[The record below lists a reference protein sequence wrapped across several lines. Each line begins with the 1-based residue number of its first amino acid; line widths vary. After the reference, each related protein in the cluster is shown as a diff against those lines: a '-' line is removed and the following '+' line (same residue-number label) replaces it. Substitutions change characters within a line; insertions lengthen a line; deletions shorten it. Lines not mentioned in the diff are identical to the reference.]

1 MANYLEVSKKIK
13 PKRGK
18 KMELVITAPKNEK
31 FANAITFNFEELKA
45 ELRQRLVK
53 YDGLV
58 VTVDAIKDAKADR
71 ATLNKLK
78 SALNE
83 RRKEIKKQYL
93 EPYMDFE
100 NKINELIKLIDEP
113 CLLIDEQ
120 IKVFESSQK
129 NEKMNKLRDYWQA
142 NAGELTQFV
151 NFEKQIFDERWGNA
165 GSRLVTTVKIIQE
178 KIDNINKDFAA
189 VQSLCKNYP
198 KYETVL
204 KNVYF
209 QTLDLGKCLYHAE
222 ELREQEIRLAEMEA
236 REIARAEELRA
247 QHLAQQTQG
256 QVQEAP
262 EPEPVHVNPGIEALP
277 NPAQPAMKQKDIRVW
292 CTQEQWKLLVGFCK
306 ESGIKI
312 SNIIN

>member
-1 MANYLEVSKKIK
+1 
-13 PKRGK
+13 
-18 KMELVITAPKNEK
+18 MELVITTPKNEK

-78 SALNE
+78 NALNE

-113 CLLIDEQ
+113 CELIDEQ
-120 IKVFESSQK
+120 IKTFETQQK
-129 NEKMNKLRDYWQA
+129 EEKANELRNYWME
-142 NAGELTQFV
+142 NAGELKQFV
-151 NFEKQIFDERWGNA
+151 DFDKQVFDERWLNVGA
-165 GSRLVTTVKIIQE
+165 RVVTTVKIIQE

-204 KNVYF
+204 KNLYF
-209 QTLDLGKCLYHAE
+209 QTLNLGSCLSHAE
-222 ELREQEIRLAEMEA
+222 ELKAQEIRLAELKA

-262 EPEPVHVNPGIEALP
+262 EPEPVHVNPDIEALP
-277 NPAQPAMKQKDIRVW
+277 NPAPDSQPAMKQKDIRVW

>member
-1 MANYLEVSKKIK
+1 
-13 PKRGK
+13 
-18 KMELVITAPKNEK
+18 MELVITAPKNEK
-31 FANAITFNFEELKA
+31 FANAIIFNFEELKA

-129 NEKMNKLRDYWQA
+129 EEKMNKLRDYWQA

-151 NFEKQIFDERWGNA
+151 NFEKQIFDERWCNA
-165 GSRLVTTVKIIQE
+165 GARLVTTVKIIQE

-204 KNVYF
+204 KNLYF
-209 QTLDLGKCLYHAE
+209 QTLDLGKCLSHAE
-222 ELREQEIRLAEMEA
+222 ELRAQEIRLAEMKA
-236 REIARAEELRA
+236 REITRAEELRA
-247 QHLAQQTQG
+247 QYQALQTQ
-256 QVQEAP
+256 A
-262 EPEPVHVNPGIEALP
+262 PEPVHVNPDIEALP
-277 NPAQPAMKQKDIRVW
+277 NPEPEGPQIKQKDIRVW

>member
-1 MANYLEVSKKIK
+1 
-13 PKRGK
+13 
-18 KMELVITAPKNEK
+18 MELVITAPKNEK
-31 FANAITFNFEELKA
+31 FANALTFNLEELKA

-53 YDGLV
+53 YGGLV

-151 NFEKQIFDERWGNA
+151 NFERQIFD
-165 GSRLVTTVKIIQE
+165 
-178 KIDNINKDFAA
+178 
-189 VQSLCKNYP
+189 
-198 KYETVL
+198 
-204 KNVYF
+204 
-209 QTLDLGKCLYHAE
+209 
-222 ELREQEIRLAEMEA
+222 
-236 REIARAEELRA
+236 
-247 QHLAQQTQG
+247 
-256 QVQEAP
+256 
-262 EPEPVHVNPGIEALP
+262 
-277 NPAQPAMKQKDIRVW
+277 
-292 CTQEQWKLLVGFCK
+292 
-306 ESGIKI
+306 
-312 SNIIN
+312 